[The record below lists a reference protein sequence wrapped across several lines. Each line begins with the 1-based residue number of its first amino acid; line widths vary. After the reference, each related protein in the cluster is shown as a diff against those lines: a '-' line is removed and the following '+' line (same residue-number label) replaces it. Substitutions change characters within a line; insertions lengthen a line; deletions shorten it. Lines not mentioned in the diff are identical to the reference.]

1 MQTQTIKN
9 TLTILVLF
17 TIVLLITI
25 YSPIK

>member
-1 MQTQTIKN
+1 MKTQTLKN